1 MVSPLTVSQII
12 LLSLCIWM
20 QNSKLQLS
28 IFYFPGGHM
37 SWVVFLILITLLWS
51 SSQKFLMLVT
61 SIPIITIGAS
71 TSALSYVT
79 LKMVRGE
86 DPYIWQNFWKSFRQ
100 NFKQGTLIW
109 VFSILVFIFLGMDFY
124 IINSQ
129 NTVLFAV
136 IRILLWCVCLVALSV
151 FLYVFP
157 VISHFVCSTAQALK
171 NAVFMTFGHLPYTLV
186 MLVITGLILYLC
198 ACSVKTFALVVVISG
213 ICGFSVVAFIYSIL
227 FDRIFKKYEPKSP
240 DNIE

>member
-1 MVSPLTVSQII
+1 MNWLAPD
-12 LLSLCIWM
+12 
-20 QNSKLQLS
+20 SK
-28 IFYFPGGHM
+28 FM
-37 SWVVFLILITLLWS
+37 RAWS
-51 SSQKFLMLVT
+51 NLVDGVWINILMLVT

-129 NTVLFAV
+129 NTTLFAV

-157 VISHFVCSTAQALK
+157 IISHFVCSTTQALK

-227 FDRIFKKYEPKSP
+227 FDRIFKKYEPESL

>member
-1 MVSPLTVSQII
+1 
-12 LLSLCIWM
+12 
-20 QNSKLQLS
+20 
-28 IFYFPGGHM
+28 
-37 SWVVFLILITLLWS
+37 
-51 SSQKFLMLVT
+51 MLVT

-109 VFSILVFIFLGMDFY
+109 IFSILVFIFLGMDFY

-129 NTVLFAV
+129 NTTLFAV
-136 IRILLWCVCLVALSV
+136 IRMLLWCVCLVALSV

-157 VISHFVCSTAQALK
+157 IISHFVCSTTQALK

-186 MLVITGLILYLC
+186 MLVIAGLILYLC

-227 FDRIFKKYEPKSP
+227 FDRIFKKYEPESP

>member
-1 MVSPLTVSQII
+1 MNII
-12 LLSLCIWM
+12 C
-20 QNSKLQLS
+20 
-28 IFYFPGGHM
+28 
-37 SWVVFLILITLLWS
+37 
-51 SSQKFLMLVT
+51 LVCC
-61 SIPIITIGAS
+61 IPIVTAGAS
-71 TSALSYVT
+71 ITAMYYVT

-129 NTVLFAV
+129 NTTLFAV

-157 VISHFVCSTAQALK
+157 II
-171 NAVFMTFGHLPYTLV
+171 GHLPYTLV

-227 FDRIFKKYEPKSP
+227 FDRIFKKYEPESP